1 MTVNSSSVTDD
12 EFAAIV
18 KAYGEKNAAAMV
30 MLMAYS
36 NFQDRFLLCLGAP
49 LETNGPLPP
58 VDVVPIR
65 EPGNGQQ
72 NQRRPTNESTPL
84 PKPTGKDLIEDDLEW
99 IGLTYDELQ
108 MRLEHQKDKK
118 TRVRVPT
125 WDEVKAVMPPGSSP
139 NRRPTRV
146 VWNLVCSGYQPEL
159 ATAWSNSGRA
169 IGLDFKDHRLD
180 PVFSQCLFWVVTRAI
195 NCPYCMG
202 HTEMLMEVAGLSK
215 SEVAERARLLAGDD
229 WSSFPAEE
237 QRAFAFARKLTRA
250 PWTISSGDIESLKRD
265 FGPERAL
272 SIMRSASHNNY
283 MTRISNGF
291 QLSLERD
298 NVFMDRFL
306 PDLEPDKSTSP
317 SAAK

>member
-1 MTVNSSSVTDD
+1 
-12 EFAAIV
+12 
-18 KAYGEKNAAAMV
+18 
-30 MLMAYS
+30 
-36 NFQDRFLLCLGAP
+36 
-49 LETNGPLPP
+49 
-58 VDVVPIR
+58 
-65 EPGNGQQ
+65 
-72 NQRRPTNESTPL
+72 
-84 PKPTGKDLIEDDLEW
+84 
-99 IGLTYDELQ
+99 
-108 MRLEHQKDKK
+108 
-118 TRVRVPT
+118 
-125 WDEVKAVMPPGSSP
+125 
-139 NRRPTRV
+139 
-146 VWNLVCSGYQPEL
+146 
-159 ATAWSNSGRA
+159 
-169 IGLDFKDHRLD
+169 
-180 PVFSQCLFWVVTRAI
+180 
-195 NCPYCMG
+195 MG

-265 FGPERAL
+265 IGPERAL